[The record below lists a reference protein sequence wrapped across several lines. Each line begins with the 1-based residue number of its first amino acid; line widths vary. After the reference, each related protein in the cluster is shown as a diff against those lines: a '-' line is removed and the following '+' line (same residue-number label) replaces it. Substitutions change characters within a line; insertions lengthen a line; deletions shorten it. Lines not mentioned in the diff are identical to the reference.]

1 MSDAERHRRDSAT
14 TCRDAVASVERNDA
28 TVTRRVA
35 PGDLTPHD
43 ALDP

>member
-1 MSDAERHRRDSAT
+1 MSNAERQRRDSAT
-14 TCRDAVASVERNDA
+14 TCRDAVASVERSDL

-35 PGDLTPHD
+35 PADLTPHD